1 MLALR
6 TGLAT
11 GLTTPVTVLNRVLV
25 RYYDGIVVTSSFA
38 SGEFQG
44 LAAAAGT
51 PVHQAALGVDLE
63 TFSPRRPASQESRPT
78 ASGALGQAVA
88 GTESTSGRRHGGD
101 PARTRCGRASRR
113 LGRRPA
119 PRRAGRARRRRTGHL
134 SWSPLRQGDAQPAHR
149 SRRHRTVGL
158 PRRDLRLAVLDAL
171 ACGTPVVTAD
181 VGGAREL
188 VDDHSGWWAT
198 PYPQALAHAVLRL
211 AARPV
216 AARRAAARR
225 RAEQFPWTSTVE
237 AMLDLHRGGAPGEGT
252 HTTCSA

>member
-1 MLALR
+1 VW
-6 TGLAT
+6 T
-11 GLTTPVTVLNRVLV
+11 
-25 RYYDGIVVTSSFA
+25 
-38 SGEFQG
+38 
-44 LAAAAGT
+44 
-51 PVHQAALGVDLE
+51 
-63 TFSPRRPASQESRPT
+63 
-78 ASGALGQAVA
+78 
-88 GTESTSGRRHGGD
+88 
-101 PARTRCGRASRR
+101 SRR
-113 LGRRPA
+113 SLHVAPPA
-119 PRRAGRARRRRTGHL
+119 RRAGRLRLVHLGRLSREQSPHLAVATAVTLHEHGVAVHLDVLGDGPHRGELVELAGAAPVTFHGHL
-134 SWSPLRQGDAQPAHR
+134 SDRATLSQHIA
-149 SRRHRTVGL
+149 RHRTVGL